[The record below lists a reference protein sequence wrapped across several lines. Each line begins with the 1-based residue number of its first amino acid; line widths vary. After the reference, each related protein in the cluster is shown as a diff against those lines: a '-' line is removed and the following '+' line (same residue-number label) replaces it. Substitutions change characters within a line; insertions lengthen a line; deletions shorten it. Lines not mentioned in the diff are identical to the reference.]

1 MANYSS
7 TGSSTSTSSD
17 ASTSLGPKSKLSST
31 TQASLKITPA
41 NSPVLKPA
49 SNSRN
54 QYKSASYL
62 TTLSLQ
68 TVIGTT
74 TSSSNGFSYHEP
86 SRSFALCAGSAAV
99 LAELDED
106 LSVSQRFFRARPT
119 ATSVNPVLSF
129 YNPPGPPTTPE
140 SRLRPPQASLRL
152 STSANSPI
160 FSNSP
165 NAAEWAE
172 SVASKSWTSRERIK
186 AVTSV
191 SLSPNGRFLA
201 AGETGYNP
209 RILLFSTAKDSS
221 ADVPL
226 SIITEHTFGVR
237 SLAFSPNSQ
246 FLASLGDINDG
257 FLYIWQINLRNGS
270 AKLHS
275 TNKCTSFVRDMCWM
289 GNNLITVG
297 IRHVKVWRLGDAG
310 RPCSPSKQRPN
321 VDPPA
326 ISSSPLPVALSGRNC
341 LLGNLHQSTFT
352 CVSSISDTEAVICSD
367 SGVVCFLDDS
377 NNQQKLQ
384 YVKRFDIGVSSVV
397 VDSNSGFIWF
407 GGRSRQLEKC
417 SIDEMR
423 SAPMISPTSANIDTQ
438 PCPTPKK
445 ASIVSMGIIDTH
457 MITVDS
463 SRTLRICPLD
473 PLSKDNIESVADV
486 SVSAHRD
493 SVLGISTVETPN
505 SKSSDFFTWSCG
517 GTVRFWNVNGTCCDT
532 YKVDLEQISDEDED
546 ANELK
551 VLRATG
557 GIKMFVSGD
566 RYGVVRTINGET
578 WKCQNEVR
586 AHGAEVTDI
595 AIYSDPDA
603 TLIASCGRDRM
614 VQLFKSKDYSIE
626 VIQTMDEHVGAV
638 GQLLFTKDGKRL
650 LSSSADRTVII
661 RERMTREDD
670 SGSTVAFLL
679 SKVITLKASPVSIVT
694 PPGDPDTLILST
706 IDRLIQRYHIPS
718 SRQVHSFRVL
728 DPESGDTAVMSSLIL
743 EKDYPEYGPRLL
755 IGVSTTDK
763 SIRVYDSEKDT
774 LLTREFG
781 HTEGVS
787 DVVLLESNEPN
798 STGAIKRTLISTGL
812 DGVIMVWNLSTQQQY
827 LQESPHLLAH
837 PEEETP
843 TKELT
848 AAKPPLR
855 RILSKTELAGFQ
867 KSDNVM
873 TTPTPVRDS
882 PPRIRKKT
890 SRYTLGGGLK
900 NGVNGVSTVS
910 TPPLPPRRSP
920 TAPYSDSRNQAN
932 RSPSPPSP
940 RHMSK
945 TVANKTSS
953 GSLRANG
960 SVRRPSMLEV
970 RTRTSSK
977 PNWNSSPNSNSP
989 SEFGSLNMSTEQV
1002 CRTLR
1007 AYRKK
1012 LNVSSD
1018 KFNLQGASELERE
1031 LDLTV
1036 RSLGDKMKKTQLNG
1050 TKNDSHSNG
1059 NTPTACRNKDLSPLS
1074 SKQGRTARRI
1084 PSTPNLSQARKSKGH
1099 RTNSLDADGEG

>member
-17 ASTSLGPKSKLSST
+17 ASNSLGLKSKISST

-54 QYKSASYL
+54 QYKSTSYL

-152 STSANSPI
+152 STSVNSPI

-172 SVASKSWTSRERIK
+172 SIASKSWTSRERIK

-191 SLSPNGRFLA
+191 SISPNGRFLA

-289 GNNLITVG
+289 GNNLIT
-297 IRHVKVWRLGDAG
+297 
-310 RPCSPSKQRPN
+310 
-321 VDPPA
+321 
-326 ISSSPLPVALSGRNC
+326 SPLPVALSGRNC

-423 SAPMISPTSANIDTQ
+423 SSPMISPTSANIDTQ

-566 RYGVVRTINGET
+566 RYGVV
-578 WKCQNEVR
+578 
-586 AHGAEVTDI
+586 
-595 AIYSDPDA
+595 
-603 TLIASCGRDRM
+603 RM

-827 LQESPHLLAH
+827 LQESPHLLPH

-867 KSDNVM
+867 KSDNVL

-1050 TKNDSHSNG
+1050 TKSDSHSNG
-1059 NTPTACRNKDLSPLS
+1059 NTPTACRNKDLSPLA

-1084 PSTPNLSQARKSKGH
+1084 PSTPNLSQARKCKGH

>member
-1 MANYSS
+1 
-7 TGSSTSTSSD
+7 
-17 ASTSLGPKSKLSST
+17 
-31 TQASLKITPA
+31 
-41 NSPVLKPA
+41 
-49 SNSRN
+49 
-54 QYKSASYL
+54 
-62 TTLSLQ
+62 
-68 TVIGTT
+68 
-74 TSSSNGFSYHEP
+74 
-86 SRSFALCAGSAAV
+86 
-99 LAELDED
+99 
-106 LSVSQRFFRARPT
+106 
-119 ATSVNPVLSF
+119 
-129 YNPPGPPTTPE
+129 
-140 SRLRPPQASLRL
+140 
-152 STSANSPI
+152 
-160 FSNSP
+160 
-165 NAAEWAE
+165 
-172 SVASKSWTSRERIK
+172 
-186 AVTSV
+186 
-191 SLSPNGRFLA
+191 
-201 AGETGYNP
+201 
-209 RILLFSTAKDSS
+209 
-221 ADVPL
+221 
-226 SIITEHTFGVR
+226 
-237 SLAFSPNSQ
+237 
-246 FLASLGDINDG
+246 
-257 FLYIWQINLRNGS
+257 
-270 AKLHS
+270 
-275 TNKCTSFVRDMCWM
+275 
-289 GNNLITVG
+289 
-297 IRHVKVWRLGDAG
+297 
-310 RPCSPSKQRPN
+310 
-321 VDPPA
+321 
-326 ISSSPLPVALSGRNC
+326 
-341 LLGNLHQSTFT
+341 
-352 CVSSISDTEAVICSD
+352 
-367 SGVVCFLDDS
+367 
-377 NNQQKLQ
+377 
-384 YVKRFDIGVSSVV
+384 
-397 VDSNSGFIWF
+397 
-407 GGRSRQLEKC
+407 
-417 SIDEMR
+417 
-423 SAPMISPTSANIDTQ
+423 
-438 PCPTPKK
+438 
-445 ASIVSMGIIDTH
+445 
-457 MITVDS
+457 
-463 SRTLRICPLD
+463 
-473 PLSKDNIESVADV
+473 
-486 SVSAHRD
+486 
-493 SVLGISTVETPN
+493 
-505 SKSSDFFTWSCG
+505 
-517 GTVRFWNVNGTCCDT
+517 
-532 YKVDLEQISDEDED
+532 
-546 ANELK
+546 
-551 VLRATG
+551 
-557 GIKMFVSGD
+557 
-566 RYGVVRTINGET
+566 
-578 WKCQNEVR
+578 
-586 AHGAEVTDI
+586 
-595 AIYSDPDA
+595 
-603 TLIASCGRDRM
+603 M

-670 SGSTVAFLL
+670 NGSTVAFLL

-827 LQESPHLLAH
+827 LQESPHLLVH

-1050 TKNDSHSNG
+1050 TKSDSHSNG
-1059 NTPTACRNKDLSPLS
+1059 NTPTACRNKDLSPLA

-1084 PSTPNLSQARKSKGH
+1084 PSTPNLSQARKCKGH

>member
-17 ASTSLGPKSKLSST
+17 TSTSLGLKSKLSST

-172 SVASKSWTSRERIK
+172 SIASKSWTSRERIK

-289 GNNLITVG
+289 GNNLIT
-297 IRHVKVWRLGDAG
+297 
-310 RPCSPSKQRPN
+310 
-321 VDPPA
+321 
-326 ISSSPLPVALSGRNC
+326 
-341 LLGNLHQSTFT
+341 
-352 CVSSISDTEAVICSD
+352 ISDTEAVICSD

-423 SAPMISPTSANIDTQ
+423 SSPMISPTSANIDTQ

-557 GIKMFVSGD
+557 GIEMFVSGD

-595 AIYSDPDA
+595 AIYSDPDT

-670 SGSTVAFLL
+670 NGSTVAFLL

-827 LQESPHLLAH
+827 LQESPHLLVH

-1050 TKNDSHSNG
+1050 TKSDSHSNG
-1059 NTPTACRNKDLSPLS
+1059 NTPTACRNKDLSPLA

-1084 PSTPNLSQARKSKGH
+1084 PSTPNLSQARKCKGH

>member
-1 MANYSS
+1 
-7 TGSSTSTSSD
+7 
-17 ASTSLGPKSKLSST
+17 
-31 TQASLKITPA
+31 
-41 NSPVLKPA
+41 
-49 SNSRN
+49 
-54 QYKSASYL
+54 
-62 TTLSLQ
+62 
-68 TVIGTT
+68 
-74 TSSSNGFSYHEP
+74 
-86 SRSFALCAGSAAV
+86 
-99 LAELDED
+99 
-106 LSVSQRFFRARPT
+106 
-119 ATSVNPVLSF
+119 
-129 YNPPGPPTTPE
+129 
-140 SRLRPPQASLRL
+140 
-152 STSANSPI
+152 
-160 FSNSP
+160 
-165 NAAEWAE
+165 
-172 SVASKSWTSRERIK
+172 
-186 AVTSV
+186 
-191 SLSPNGRFLA
+191 
-201 AGETGYNP
+201 
-209 RILLFSTAKDSS
+209 
-221 ADVPL
+221 
-226 SIITEHTFGVR
+226 
-237 SLAFSPNSQ
+237 
-246 FLASLGDINDG
+246 
-257 FLYIWQINLRNGS
+257 
-270 AKLHS
+270 
-275 TNKCTSFVRDMCWM
+275 
-289 GNNLITVG
+289 
-297 IRHVKVWRLGDAG
+297 
-310 RPCSPSKQRPN
+310 
-321 VDPPA
+321 
-326 ISSSPLPVALSGRNC
+326 
-341 LLGNLHQSTFT
+341 
-352 CVSSISDTEAVICSD
+352 
-367 SGVVCFLDDS
+367 
-377 NNQQKLQ
+377 
-384 YVKRFDIGVSSVV
+384 
-397 VDSNSGFIWF
+397 
-407 GGRSRQLEKC
+407 
-417 SIDEMR
+417 
-423 SAPMISPTSANIDTQ
+423 
-438 PCPTPKK
+438 
-445 ASIVSMGIIDTH
+445 
-457 MITVDS
+457 
-463 SRTLRICPLD
+463 
-473 PLSKDNIESVADV
+473 
-486 SVSAHRD
+486 
-493 SVLGISTVETPN
+493 
-505 SKSSDFFTWSCG
+505 
-517 GTVRFWNVNGTCCDT
+517 
-532 YKVDLEQISDEDED
+532 
-546 ANELK
+546 
-551 VLRATG
+551 
-557 GIKMFVSGD
+557 
-566 RYGVVRTINGET
+566 
-578 WKCQNEVR
+578 
-586 AHGAEVTDI
+586 
-595 AIYSDPDA
+595 
-603 TLIASCGRDRM
+603 M

-827 LQESPHLLAH
+827 LQESPHLLPH

-855 RILSKTELAGFQ
+855 RILSRTELAGFQ
-867 KSDNVM
+867 KSDNVL

-1050 TKNDSHSNG
+1050 TKSDSHSNG
-1059 NTPTACRNKDLSPLS
+1059 NTPTACRNKDLSPLA

-1084 PSTPNLSQARKSKGH
+1084 PSTPNLSQARKCKGH

>member
-7 TGSSTSTSSD
+7 SGSNTSSGSD
-17 ASTSLGPKSKLSST
+17 TSNSLGFKSKPSS
-31 TQASLKITPA
+31 AAHSLKITPA
-41 NSPVLKPA
+41 NSPIFKPA
-49 SNSRN
+49 SNSRTP
-54 QYKSASYL
+54 YKSASYL

-74 TSSSNGFSYHEP
+74 TSNPNGFSYHEP

-106 LSVSQRFFRARPT
+106 LTVSQRFFRARPT
-119 ATSVNPVLSF
+119 ATGINPVLSF

-140 SRLRPPQASLRL
+140 SRLRPPQNLLRASTPSSSPLF
-152 STSANSPI
+152 TNSPSTADWTE
-160 FSNSP
+160 SNGSR
-165 NAAEWAE
+165 
-172 SVASKSWTSRERIK
+172 SWTSRERIK

-209 RILLFSTAKDSS
+209 RILLFSTARDSP

-297 IRHVKVWRLGDAG
+297 IRHVKVWRLGDVG
-310 RPCSPSKQRPN
+310 RPSSPSKQRPSA
-321 VDPPA
+321 DSSS
-326 ISSSPLPVALSGRNC
+326 ISSSPLPIALSGRNC
-341 LLGNLHQSTFT
+341 LLGNLHHSTFT
-352 CVSSISDTEAVICSD
+352 CVSSISDDEAIICSD
-367 SGVVCFLDDS
+367 SGVICFLDDS
-377 NNQQKLQ
+377 NGQQKLQ
-384 YVKRFDIGVSSVV
+384 YVKRFDIGVSSVA
-397 VDSNSGFIWF
+397 VDCSSGFIWF
-407 GGRSRQLEKC
+407 GGRGRQLEKC
-417 SIDEMR
+417 SIDEIR
-423 SAPMISPTSANIDTQ
+423 SSPMHSPTSANIDTQ
-438 PCPTPKK
+438 PCSAPKK
-445 ASIVSMGIIDTH
+445 AAIVSMGIINTH

-463 SRTLRICPLD
+463 SRTLHICPLD

-505 SKSSDFFTWSCG
+505 PKSAEFFTWSCG
-517 GTVRFWNVNGTCCDT
+517 GTVRFWNVKGTCCDT

-566 RYGVVRTINGET
+566 RYGVIRTINGET
-578 WKCQNEVR
+578 WQCQNEVR

-595 AIYSDPDA
+595 AIYSDPN
-603 TLIASCGRDRM
+603 TILIASCGRDRM
-614 VQLFKSKDYSIE
+614 VQLFRSTDYSID

-661 RERMTREDD
+661 RERMTRDD
-670 SGSTVAFLL
+670 DGVSTVAFLL
-679 SKVITLKASPVSIVT
+679 SKVITLKASPVSMIT

-718 SRQVHSFRVL
+718 SRQVHSFRVV

-743 EKDYPEYGPRLL
+743 ERDYPEYGPRLL

-763 SIRVYDSEKDT
+763 SIRVYDSEKDA

-787 DVVLLESNEPN
+787 DVVLLETNEPN
-798 STGAIKRTLISTGL
+798 PPGVIKRTLISTGL

-827 LQESPHLLAH
+827 LQESPHLVAH

-867 KSDNVM
+867 KPDSILS
-873 TTPTPVRDS
+873 TPTPVRDS

-890 SRYTLGGGLK
+890 SRHVLGGGFK
-900 NGVNGVSTVS
+900 SGINGVSTVS
-910 TPPLPPRRSP
+910 TPPLPPPRRSP
-920 TAPYSDSRNQAN
+920 TTPYSDSRNQGN

-940 RHMSK
+940 RQLSR
-945 TVANKTSS
+945 TITNKTSS
-953 GSLRANG
+953 GSLRASG

-970 RTRTSSK
+970 RTRTSSR

-1012 LNVSSD
+1012 LNISPD
-1018 KFNLQGASELERE
+1018 KFSLQGASELERE

-1036 RSLGDKMKKTQLNG
+1036 RSLGDRMKKTQLNG
-1050 TKNDSHSNG
+1050 TKKDSHSNG
-1059 NTPTACRNKDLSPLS
+1059 NTPSTCRNKDLSPLAP
-1074 SKQGRTARRI
+1074 KQARVARRI
-1084 PSTPNLSQARKSKGH
+1084 PSTPNLGQARKEKGY

>member
-17 ASTSLGPKSKLSST
+17 TSTSLGLKSKLSST

-172 SVASKSWTSRERIK
+172 SIASKSWTSRERIK

-275 TNKCTSFVRDMCWM
+275 TNKCTSRKAND
-289 GNNLITVG
+289 T
-297 IRHVKVWRLGDAG
+297 
-310 RPCSPSKQRPN
+310 
-321 VDPPA
+321 
-326 ISSSPLPVALSGRNC
+326 ALAYG
-341 LLGNLHQSTFT
+341 T
-352 CVSSISDTEAVICSD
+352 ISDTEAVICSD

-423 SAPMISPTSANIDTQ
+423 SSPMISPTSANIDTQ

-595 AIYSDPDA
+595 AIYSDPDT

-670 SGSTVAFLL
+670 NGSTVAFLL

-827 LQESPHLLAH
+827 LQESPHLLVH

-1050 TKNDSHSNG
+1050 TKSDSHSNG
-1059 NTPTACRNKDLSPLS
+1059 NTPTACRNKDLSPLA

-1084 PSTPNLSQARKSKGH
+1084 PSTPNLSQARKCKGH